1 MTLLIY
7 FAVLEVI
14 TLIKP
19 MSNAEMGL
27 FTIIGFVCWV
37 GHLLYWSDNSET
49 GGKK

>member
-7 FAVLEVI
+7 FAVLE
-14 TLIKP
+14 LISLMKP

-27 FTIIGFVCWV
+27 SMIIGIIFWI
-37 GHLLYWSDNSET
+37 GHLSYWSNTIES